1 MSTDRLPDLITVQLP
16 SGIKFEATLLK
27 WPVAGKPVYA
37 VSLEQLE
44 AADVSEPVSLPKT
57 RPVA

>member
-1 MSTDRLPDLITVQLP
+1 MNERLPDTILVQLP

-27 WPVAGKPVYA
+27 WPVGGKPVYA

-44 AADVSEPVSLPKT
+44 NADASAPVEILH
-57 RPVA
+57 